1 MLTPLPEAPGR
12 LSVAAA
18 SAGVLVH
25 APAKMPEE
33 IPAGTLNQMPKRQV
47 NNADTP
53 TITADMMASLLPCL
67 ARAEAHAV
75 YKERQ
80 TQLPYAVGNGQA
92 VVAGG
97 QRHEKNAGK
106 AQVQSVYFNAA
117 ESDAEKDDSKENQ
130 GVVLEQDIKHKDG

>member
-47 NNADTP
+47 NKADTP

-67 ARAEAHAV
+67 AMAEKKRLPALRPTQ
-75 YKERQ
+75 YK
-80 TQLPYAVGNGQA
+80 
-92 VVAGG
+92 
-97 QRHEKNAGK
+97 KNAGK

-130 GVVLEQDIKHKDG
+130 GVMMEQDIKHKDG

>member
-47 NNADTP
+47 NKADTP

-67 ARAEAHAV
+67 AMAEKKRLPALRPTQ
-75 YKERQ
+75 YNKERQ
-80 TQLPYAVGNGQA
+80 AQLPYAVGNGQA

-97 QRHEKNAGK
+97 QSHEKNAGK

-117 ESDAEKDDSKENQ
+117 ESDAEKMIPKRTR
-130 GVVLEQDIKHKDG
+130 VL

>member
-33 IPAGTLNQMPKRQV
+33 IPAGTLNQMPNRQV

-67 ARAEAHAV
+67 AM
-75 YKERQ
+75 
-80 TQLPYAVGNGQA
+80 
-92 VVAGG
+92 
-97 QRHEKNAGK
+97 
-106 AQVQSVYFNAA
+106 
-117 ESDAEKDDSKENQ
+117 AEKKRLPALRPTQYTKSARPSCPTPS
-130 GVVLEQDIKHKDG
+130 GMARR

>member
-1 MLTPLPEAPGR
+1 
-12 LSVAAA
+12 
-18 SAGVLVH
+18 
-25 APAKMPEE
+25 
-33 IPAGTLNQMPKRQV
+33 MPKRQV

-53 TITADMMASLLPCL
+53 TITADMMASLLPL
-67 ARAEAHAV
+67 FGDGGEEAVARAEAHAV

-117 ESDAEKDDSKENQ
+117 ESDAEKDDSEENQ
-130 GVVLEQDIKHKDG
+130 GVVLEQDMLVDLLWLLLL